1 MAALDYF
8 SLSEST
14 LKELADKGDLRAK
27 LALGMNY
34 YYSVYGPHPVV
45 EAYSYLVSAYNE
57 GERQAAPVLGEIIYF
72 KQVSI
77 SGYDSDED
85 YFSMAHGLFKE
96 AAENEM
102 MAGWRGLAKMLIRG
116 DYLERDLE
124 TALHYLETLKDLD
137 GECAHLSELLRN
149 GVLTLGDIVPNVD
162 FVKGNAAADASGTR
176 ENVAAEEEGNGTE
189 EQEEAD
195 GDGFNWKEYSNE
207 DEMIA
212 AWLSIDTPQE
222 DGFDLPLTVEE
233 LMKDLDWDIELD
245 IDNDKFGVCGDFE
258 GETVRDLLLE
268 VIKGDAEDTEKLI
281 GLARVYRT
289 MDGWELNKAA
299 YWAHKAAILTRRLI
313 GSDSI
318 GYMDGCEI
326 LCNALGELGNAY
338 FSYPCH
344 EDDTEYFPNLELASK
359 YYREAAEADTMN
371 EYDFNIMAGRAMSA
385 LGFGV
390 SQIELT
396 MLEKGFDRSKG
407 LAWSGQMWYERGMI
421 KPALEKWNESIK
433 GSSGWGEYF
442 LGRYY
447 WGRKY
452 YSDAITLWKEGEKK
466 GCAECSGEL
475 FNWIVGHP
483 ESTAS
488 QKQEQWDKAM
498 SLTSSGRCTSVY
510 KYIYKHI
517 TNGNIVLSFPEDPD
531 CDRLGIDRSR
541 LTAANAINKGIKE
554 FCPYCAKI
562 YKEDLSHPNAGLA
575 MKAWGFDGNVY

>member
-1 MAALDYF
+1 MAGLDYF

-14 LKELADKGDLRAK
+14 LKELADKGDLQAG

-34 YYSVYGPHPVV
+34 YYSVYGPRNVTD
-45 EAYSYLVSAYNE
+45 AYGYLVSAYNG
-57 GERQAAPVLGEIIYF
+57 GEKQAAPVLGEIIYF
-72 KQVSI
+72 RQVSI

-85 YFSMAHGLFKE
+85 YFRMAHGLFKE
-96 AAENEM
+96 AAENDM

-124 TALHYLETLKDLD
+124 TALHYLDTLKDLD

-162 FVKGNAAADASGTR
+162 FVKGKAAADASGTR

-189 EQEEAD
+189 EAEE
-195 GDGFNWKEYSNE
+195 GGFNWKKYSDD

-212 AWLSIDTPQE
+212 AWLSVDTPQE
-222 DGFDLPLTVEE
+222 DGFDLPLTAEE
-233 LMKDLDWDIELD
+233 LMKDLDWDIKFD
-245 IDNDKFGVCGDFE
+245 IDNDRFGVCGDFE

-281 GLARVYRT
+281 ELARMYRT
-289 MDGWELNKAA
+289 MNGWELSKAA
-299 YWAHKAAILTRRLI
+299 YWAHKAAIRTRRLI
-313 GSDSI
+313 DSDSI
-318 GYMDGCEI
+318 DYMDGCEI

-338 FSYPCH
+338 FSYPCY

-359 YYREAAEADTMN
+359 YYREAADKDIMH

-396 MLEKGFDRSKG
+396 LLEKGFDRSKG
-407 LAWSGQMWYERGMI
+407 LAWSGQMWYERGMV

-452 YSDAITLWKEGEKK
+452 YSDAIQLWKEGEKK

-488 QKQEQWDKAM
+488 DRQEQWDKAM
-498 SLTSSGRCTSVY
+498 SLTRSGRCTSVY

-517 TNGNIVLSFPEDPD
+517 TTGNIVLSFPEDPD

-541 LTAANAINKGIKE
+541 LTAANAINNGIKE